1 MRRKSTG
8 GGRRLEG
15 EEEEG
20 SCRGELRGE
29 RTVKM
34 LVGCGREREEE
45 EEGRWDN
52 VQRISY
58 SPITFPRHAVGKT
71 SILQRGLQSN
81 L

>member
-1 MRRKSTG
+1 MRRKSMG

-29 RTVKM
+29 RTVEM
-34 LVGCGREREEE
+34 LVGRGRETEE
-45 EEGRWDN
+45 EEGGWDN
-52 VQRISY
+52 AQRISY

-71 SILQRGLQSN
+71 SILRRGLQSN